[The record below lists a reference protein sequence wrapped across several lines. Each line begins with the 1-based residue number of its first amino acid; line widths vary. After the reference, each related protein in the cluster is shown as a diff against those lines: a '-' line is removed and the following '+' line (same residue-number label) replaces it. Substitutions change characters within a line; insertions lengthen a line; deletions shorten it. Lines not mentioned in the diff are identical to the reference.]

1 MPRTRG
7 GRGDG
12 SRDRP
17 AGLAT
22 RRTDGGARRPQGR
35 PGAGVLAMALELRA
49 FLTGAVALAIIL
61 GADRAPRAQAP
72 AGSSMPVTFAVQN
85 WSADERETFYTT
97 GQGSHMIPFV
107 WFKALRQAGN
117 DQPFMADQLARYG
130 YLRNPKSLDD
140 LPVGFVVAAKTGQ
153 LGMTCAACH
162 TNQLEYQKDGVTH
175 ALRLDG
181 APALADF
188 HQFLLDLTEAARD
201 TLNDASRFDDFAR
214 AVLGS
219 GFTPDKLAQLR
230 VAVGNWVKQF
240 GGFMDA
246 SLPASP
252 WGPGRIDAFGM
263 IFNRVAARDLGLE
276 REPHNNF
283 RVADAPV
290 SYPFL
295 WNASRQDRTQ
305 WNGGVPNGLFVQ
317 ALARNTGE
325 VFGVFADFKPD
336 RKPPFNLLIDF
347 SDNSADFAG
356 LHKLEEHIAKLEP
369 PPWPRDIWPVDDAL
383 VAKGRAL
390 FEANCARGCHEEKVT
405 VDGTWVTPVLAV
417 GTDPRM
423 AINAGR
429 ESFTGLFL
437 MTPLPPPKFGLFPT
451 SAPTADILASSV
463 IGSLRDEAIGAVLQG
478 RKEQS
483 GVWQAIRK
491 HLRSLLPEKNPEDLP
506 GLDVALVLERI
517 DLRLRALFQAT
528 PTHPSYESRVLRGV
542 WATAPYLHNGSVPSL
557 WELVL
562 PPERRSTTFKV
573 GSRKFDPK
581 NVGYATDETPFKSGI
596 FVVDP
601 QNANGNGNGGH
612 DYGRDLSDEDRWAIV
627 EYLKTL

>member
-1 MPRTRG
+1 
-7 GRGDG
+7 
-12 SRDRP
+12 
-17 AGLAT
+17 
-22 RRTDGGARRPQGR
+22 
-35 PGAGVLAMALELRA
+35 MALELRA
-49 FLTGAVALAIIL
+49 FSIGAVALGLAIIV
-61 GADRAPRAQAP
+61 GAGGVLRAQAP
-72 AGSSMPVTFAVQN
+72 AASTPPPVTFAAQG
-85 WSADERETFYTT
+85 WSAADRETFYTT

-107 WFKALRQAGN
+107 WFKALRQAGT

-130 YLRNPKSLDD
+130 YLRKPNNVDD
-140 LPVGFVVAAKTGQ
+140 LPVGFVVEAKTGQ

-188 HQFLLDLTEAARD
+188 QQFLLDLTEAGRD
-201 TLNDASRFDDFAR
+201 TLNDASRFDDFAK

-219 GFTPDKLAQLR
+219 DATPDKIAQLR
-230 VAVGNWVKQF
+230 VEFGPWVRQF
-240 GGFMDA
+240 GDFMDA
-246 SLPASP
+246 SLPSSP

-283 RVADAPV
+283 RAADAPV

-305 WNGGVPNGLFVQ
+305 WNGGVPNGLFVE

-325 VFGVFADFKPD
+325 VLGVFADFTP
-336 RKPPFNLLIDF
+336 RREPPFNPFIDF
-347 SDNSADFAG
+347 SDNSADFVG
-356 LHKLEEHIAKLEP
+356 LQRLEEHIAKLQP
-369 PPWPRDIWPVDDAL
+369 PPWPHDIWPIDDTL

-405 VDGTWVTPVLAV
+405 ADGTWVTPVLPV
-417 GTDPRM
+417 GTDPKM
-423 AINAGR
+423 AVNAGR
-429 ESFTGLFL
+429 KSFTGLL
-437 MTPLPPPKFGLFPT
+437 LGTPLPPPKLGLFLP
-451 SAPTADILASSV
+451 SAPTADILAISV
-463 IGSLRDEAIGAVLQG
+463 IGSLKDEAMAAFLQD
-478 RKEQS
+478 RTEQS
-483 GVWQAIRK
+483 GMWQAIRK
-491 HLRSLLPEKNPEDLP
+491 DLASLLPEKKPEDLP
-506 GLDVALVLERI
+506 GLGLSDVQLVLARI
-517 DLRLRALFQAT
+517 NLRLAALFQAT
-528 PTHPSYESRVLRGV
+528 PAHPSYESRVLRGI

-557 WELVL
+557 WELML

-581 NVGYATDETPFKSGI
+581 NVGYATNETPFKSGI

-601 QNANGNGNGGH
+601 HNSNGNGNGGH